1 MWAIVL
7 VIVAVLVAVLLI
19 LAVVLLTMVGGL
31 VTDGPTRPVVSLTAE
46 VVGATDV
53 RIDIAGAT
61 PAEPLARFRAT
72 LFVNDSAAET
82 IAPLGDDNTGVLRFS
97 DRDGG
102 GRLTGGDRFIIT
114 WVTPG
119 RYELVLLWTDGSRIV
134 GRVWTI

>member
-7 VIVAVLVAVLLI
+7 VIVAVVVAVLLI

-31 VTDGPTRPVVSLTAE
+31 VTDGPTRPVVSLTA
-46 VVGATDV
+46 V

-82 IAPLGDDNTGVLRFS
+82 IASLADDNTGVLRFS